1 MAIEGLFYYLLF
13 WFKKVQGYRLHFGR
27 LPSAGSLRQAPFDRL
42 PSTGSLRQAQG
53 IAAQANR
60 RQKNVS
66 DCSSCNTRI
75 FSCFCAD
82 FLFYRQGKF
91 KLAANINQ

>member
-42 PSTGSLRQAQG
+42 RASQPRQTGGRKMFLIVQAATQEFSAVFVQIFCFIDRESL
-53 IAAQANR
+53 N
-60 RQKNVS
+60 
-66 DCSSCNTRI
+66 
-75 FSCFCAD
+75 
-82 FLFYRQGKF
+82 
-91 KLAANINQ
+91 